1 LWFSKNSNEERI
13 EKGDYWWYRTPITVT
28 EAIDELEGKV
38 EDEVLE
44 RLRGYTSSNYLTPNT
59 AWDVTSGQA
68 KSQYNY
74 LSVEEGMES
83 RFHDNRY
90 IGQSTGTSGDRRYRA
105 NQLIWKTYLE
115 FKAYREVIFLTMF
128 NEYNEVVTEVVDSK
142 YPIPEDAATTFIINR
157 YNQKAKRYEWIDE
170 FGNVMYAE
178 KMYIPRRYE
187 ITRYGYDIFT
197 DMREVP
203 NQPLSID
210 NPYDFELSCKGRIFS
225 GLNAESI
232 SLVERALPSLLQYTF
247 VKDLQNRELAKYE
260 GYIKNIDASQI
271 PDYLAMDENGN
282 PLYEGA
288 DKLKVWRYLR
298 RTLGDSYYD
307 PTATTSGLP
316 NNQRTTAVTAEQ
328 AGSIGEI
335 VNMQQLLDL
344 IDREMGM
351 QMLVPP
357 QAEGIFS
364 PSSNVSDN
372 QQAIAQSYTMAEEY
386 FRMHQLVIKEVV
398 NEYVTQF
405 TNYYRRFFETNPEK
419 TETFLNY
426 VTNDG
431 MKKTIRIKP
440 ELLNHEDLGI
450 FIHDGDYNERYRQMM
465 TQMIQP
471 LAQNAG
477 EGAERIS
484 ELVMAMTRGDS
495 PEKVHKMIAA
505 AAREQEQRAQQQGQ
519 QQQQMQQQQL
529 QAQAEMKQQEHN
541 NKLEQITLTKQL
553 DAEIKAMDV
562 YKFTDDLNQDKD
574 GIPDHIEAY
583 RAMRGMNQKDRELDI
598 KEKDIASKERIAKI
612 SKKENIKATK

>member
-1 LWFSKNSNEERI
+1 
-13 EKGDYWWYRTPITVT
+13 
-28 EAIDELEGKV
+28 
-38 EDEVLE
+38 
-44 RLRGYTSSNYLTPNT
+44 
-59 AWDVTSGQA
+59 
-68 KSQYNY
+68 
-74 LSVEEGMES
+74 
-83 RFHDNRY
+83 
-90 IGQSTGTSGDRRYRA
+90 
-105 NQLIWKTYLE
+105 
-115 FKAYREVIFLTMF
+115 
-128 NEYNEVVTEVVDSK
+128 
-142 YPIPEDAATTFIINR
+142 
-157 YNQKAKRYEWIDE
+157 
-170 FGNVMYAE
+170 
-178 KMYIPRRYE
+178 
-187 ITRYGYDIFT
+187 
-197 DMREVP
+197 MREVP

-357 QAEGIFS
+357 QAEGIYS

-386 FRMHQLVIKEVV
+386 FRLHQLVIKETV

-405 TNYYRRFFETNPEK
+405 TNYYRRFFENNPEK

-426 VTNDG
+426 VTSDG

-505 AAREQEQRAQQQGQ
+505 AAREQEQR
-519 QQQQMQQQQL
+519 MQQQPP
-529 QAQAEMKQQEHN
+529 
-541 NKLEQITLTKQL
+541 ITTTN
-553 DAEIKAMDV
+553 A
-562 YKFTDDLNQDKD
+562 
-574 GIPDHIEAY
+574 
-583 RAMRGMNQKDRELDI
+583 RATITGSSTNETTRP
-598 KEKDIASKERIAKI
+598 
-612 SKKENIKATK
+612 